1 MGIMHKAGNGNQG
14 WTLKTDTYSNGWH
27 LRFDAIFS
35 GANYTFQKNSY
46 LKKDIWTYIAV
57 TYSSNAG
64 EQATI
69 YTSNE
74 SGVLSAITSPNTNTT
89 STDTYTSDAG
99 QDLIIGSKEGDSTK
113 FNGLMDEIRIY
124 NRALATSSA
133 DANSVPPNPALANA
147 LPIADVS
154 QFSSAEVLLIILLS
168 YTSSACPV
176 YMLSFTET
184 VAFITTLFSSVK
196 HILVLMLFTASLCSS

>member
-124 NRALATSSA
+124 NRALSL
-133 DANSVPPNPALANA
+133 D
-147 LPIADVS
+147 
-154 QFSSAEVLLIILLS
+154 E
-168 YTSSACPV
+168 
-176 YMLSFTET
+176 
-184 VAFITTLFSSVK
+184 ITKNFK
-196 HILVLMLFTASLCSS
+196 HQKGKHKND